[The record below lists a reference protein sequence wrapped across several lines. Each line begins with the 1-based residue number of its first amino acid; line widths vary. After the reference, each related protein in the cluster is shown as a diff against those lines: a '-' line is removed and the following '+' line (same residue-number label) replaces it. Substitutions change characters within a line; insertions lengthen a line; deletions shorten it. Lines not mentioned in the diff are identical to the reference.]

1 MAFIETISDNN
12 DNDCQHNNN
21 NSGIY
26 GCNNFNDKTFMLLLI
41 QKNITC
47 LTANRIKQ
55 VLLFIIK
62 YEYEQVAMGGSYNDN
77 FWKNTLFFAPILE
90 IIL

>member
-26 GCNNFNDKTFMLLLI
+26 GCNNLYAKTFMLLLI
-41 QKNITC
+41 QNNITC

-55 VLLFIIK
+55 VLL
-62 YEYEQVAMGGSYNDN
+62 
-77 FWKNTLFFAPILE
+77 
-90 IIL
+90 